1 MNLTVFFDGG
11 ARGNPGPAAAGIV
24 ISRVS
29 ETDDTSVRIHEA
41 GYFLGRATNNVAE
54 YSALIRSAELILPLK
69 PAQVSFHSD
78 SELLVRQIT
87 GQYRVKSPDLLP
99 LYEKAQALLLRLDS
113 WHIRHVYREANSRA
127 DQLANLAIDAKKDVL
142 VQSML
147 GEADAIGSSPATAAE
162 AAPAPAPAVARMTK
176 QGHTGESAPTLR
188 WSASFAAAKS
198 TEQCP
203 APCKAGQSFDFASTV
218 PAGLCVHAAKAIL
231 AAVDLEPDAADQPR
245 RVRCSHCKAA
255 IAIEVKDA
263 TDR

>member
-24 ISRVS
+24 ISRVN

-127 DQLANLAIDAKKDVL
+127 DQLANLAIDAKKDVV
-142 VQSML
+142 VQSTL
-147 GEADAIGSSPATAAE
+147 DSPASGEPASDAAVKPAPTKPRPTETPSDKPPTSQRWTATFP
-162 AAPAPAPAVARMTK
+162 AAPPID
-176 QGHTGESAPTLR
+176 
-188 WSASFAAAKS
+188 
-198 TEQCP
+198 QCP
-203 APCKAGQSFDFASTV
+203 SPCAAGKTYAFGPTTE
-218 PAGLCVHAAKAIL
+218 AGLCVYGAQAVL
-231 AAVDLEPDAADQPR
+231 AAVDLDPEAADQPQ
-245 RVRCSHCKAA
+245 RVKCHRCAA
-255 IAIEVKDA
+255 VIKIEMKE
-263 TDR
+263 